1 MTTRRRRRPNRR
13 YVNRNR
19 QWSAR
24 QNTFSIS
31 LKSSVAVIG
40 VVAVLVCRLVGTHAR
55 DAVQDEIQREEA
67 RQQQLME
74 QLQRENAAWAN
85 LRTPRSLAVALASHG
100 VSMHLPRASQRI
112 AMSGRGTAPAA
123 RSGVYAFNR

>member
-1 MTTRRRRRPNRR
+1 M
-13 YVNRNR
+13 NRNR

-40 VVAVLVCRLVGTHAR
+40 VVAVLVCRLVGTQAR

>member
-40 VVAVLVCRLVGTHAR
+40 VVAVLVCRLVGTQAR

-85 LRTPRSLAVALASHG
+85 LRTPRLLAVALASHG

>member
-40 VVAVLVCRLVGTHAR
+40 VVAVLVCRLVGIQAR
-55 DAVQDEIQREEA
+55 DAVQDEIQREES

-100 VSMHLPRASQRI
+100 VSMNLPRASQRI
-112 AMSGRGTAPAA
+112 AMSGRPSAPAA
-123 RSGVYAFNR
+123 RSGVYAVNR

>member
-40 VVAVLVCRLVGTHAR
+40 VVAVLVCRLVGTQAR

-85 LRTPRSLAVALASHG
+85 LRTPRSLAMALASHG